1 MLQQQA
7 TIGEMQVNLSTLVHK
22 VQELETDNN
31 KLASRL
37 DESTLKSGRELDQLK
52 QDYNRL
58 LNENSRQQQQIQAA
72 QSQAPNGITQQ
83 LLDQANQQISALE
96 RVRLD
101 QSTQIDV
108 LQNQLTSTNIEKQR
122 LVETL
127 TEVKTT

>member
-1 MLQQQA
+1 
-7 TIGEMQVNLSTLVHK
+7 MQVNSSTSANKL
-22 VQELETDNN
+22 QELEMDNN

-72 QSQAPNGITQQ
+72 QSQTPNGITQQ

-108 LQNQLTSTNIEKQR
+108 LQNQLTSTNVEKQR

-127 TEVKTT
+127 TEVKMT

>member
-31 KLASRL
+31 ELASRL

-72 QSQAPNGITQQ
+72 QSQTPNGITQQ

-127 TEVKTT
+127 TEV